1 MIICIYTD
9 IIINGLSD
17 KEKAEKA
24 KQKLEKCYDVKI
36 IKEVQMLEK
45 FGTLKYK
52 PRLILLPVGISLLSN
67 NKLKTEKEKKN
78 NKEHLIL

>member
-9 IIINGLSD
+9 IITNGLSD

-36 IKEVQMLEK
+36 IKEVNH
-45 FGTLKYK
+45 
-52 PRLILLPVGISLLSN
+52 ILDI
-67 NKLKTEKEKKN
+67 K
-78 NKEHLIL
+78 ILR